1 VGPGE
6 LVVGVEGA
14 DTCKAWV
21 AQLVFNKNVI
31 KHVKGLFR
39 KVRLD

>member
-1 VGPGE
+1 MAHGTKMNKGE
-6 LVVGVEGA
+6 ILKI
-14 DTCKAWV
+14 C
-21 AQLVFNKNVI
+21 NKNVI